1 MDIKRCHALR
11 PALQLLD
18 FDDASIEGVQ
28 GLLLRAAMLPA
39 FLRLA
44 EGRRFVA
51 YLFTLHVRGGRDKVA
66 FMWGWGLLS
75 LHTLLRLMLE
85 RLGGQTCGCSLCDL
99 HARGTRCCSGSPV
112 HAACNGVSCNGMGC
126 QVTLLCPLLHPACST
141 ACWLMMS
148 WACH

>member
-1 MDIKRCHALR
+1 MDVKRCHALR

-51 YLFTLHVRGGRDKVA
+51 YLFNLHVRGERETVTCMCAQGR
-66 FMWGWGLLS
+66 MLLS
-75 LHTLLRLMLE
+75 LPTCKRLLWGADM
-85 RLGGQTCGCSLCDL
+85 QDAGCVISACQRDKALNWF
-99 HARGTRCCSGSPV
+99 SV
-112 HAACNGVSCNGMGC
+112 HAV
-126 QVTLLCPLLHPACST
+126 
-141 ACWLMMS
+141 
-148 WACH
+148 

>member
-1 MDIKRCHALR
+1 MDVKRCHALR

-51 YLFTLHVRGGRDKVA
+51 YLFTLHVRGENDNVA
-66 FMWGWGLLS
+66 FMWGWDHLLLS
-75 LHTLLRLMLE
+75 LHASCWE
-85 RLGGQTCGCSLCDL
+85 GQMYGQL
-99 HARGTRCCSGSPV
+99 AV
-112 HAACNGVSCNGMGC
+112 
-126 QVTLLCPLLHPACST
+126 
-141 ACWLMMS
+141 
-148 WACH
+148 

>member
-39 FLRLA
+39 FLRLT

-51 YLFTLHVRGGRDKVA
+51 YLFTLHVSGERDMLQSWDGGVK
-66 FMWGWGLLS
+66 
-75 LHTLLRLMLE
+75 
-85 RLGGQTCGCSLCDL
+85 C
-99 HARGTRCCSGSPV
+99 
-112 HAACNGVSCNGMGC
+112 
-126 QVTLLCPLLHPACST
+126 
-141 ACWLMMS
+141 
-148 WACH
+148 